1 MPDKQAVVTLY
12 PLFQPDVLPFRS
24 LTFAPDTESVKIGRA
39 SKREAKGLVPAH
51 HNALFESRVMSRD
64 HAQLRV
70 SFEKKEVYIR
80 DNGSMHGTWV
90 NCQKISADKD
100 VPIHSGDV
108 VIFGTEVIRGEDTYP
123 PMRVRCECQWFDLEY
138 VATCFTSSRA
148 QDNLKTNTFCV
159 PDDDDDE
166 VIEIVDE
173 APMDSASTG
182 SYVPDDADISSD
194 SDHHKSAGNSTPI
207 TSPLKK
213 DVSVELVESKS
224 SAPASELQR
233 HALRSQQ
240 SPVDL
245 EEENNEHPLVT
256 PRMTPPSVEDT
267 YEGSYAGIVDDM
279 GDIDYAPDNEP
290 ALTGYSRGDSAT
302 GSDGWEESE
311 EQDESD
317 DDLMSHSS
325 FGVDTDGFDREADAM
340 ASNVP
345 STSVIYESLVA
356 VAVSKGARS
365 QEEDRSL
372 PTQNDAP
379 CSTAVTSGEHVSL
392 QTAAPTLNSWKS
404 TANEDSTES
413 TPLKFGRSSIP
424 QPVGVSNPVSR
435 SSERSLD
442 HSLACFHH
450 TTSSSNADEC
460 WPNVGYHPIDPL
472 PQSESNGN
480 AISQD
485 HRTSAAPYTD
495 GPFVNS
501 HINTA
506 FDDFE
511 KGIKVHST
519 VATDISQPSREQRPN
534 EESVETW
541 DDGTRVDLQ
550 SKHHLVSS
558 MAGSEATRDSNTR
571 LSIADIVD
579 TSEWTATSGLKTSR
593 KRKAPEM
600 ESDSEELDQDLA
612 GHFPDVTSVDICD
625 LLDNQFVSGSA
636 ESFSQDAQ
644 PQVTP
649 VDLDAS
655 LSHLTGIHAV
665 AKTQNPNDAPKAAKP
680 AAKNERASKRR
691 RVSGSGSFGSHVAT
705 ALLGAMV
712 GGLGTVALL
721 ASLPTDYFA

>member
-24 LTFAPDTESVKIGRA
+24 LTFAPDTEIVKIGRA

-64 HAQLRV
+64 HAELRV

-80 DNGSMHGTWV
+80 DNGSMHGTWI
-90 NCQKISADKD
+90 NCKKIAADKD
-100 VPIHSGDV
+100 VPIRSGDV

-123 PMRVRCECQWFDLEY
+123 PMRVRCECQWFDLDEG
-138 VATCFTSSRA
+138 ASETKKS

-159 PDDDDDE
+159 PDDDDE
-166 VIEIVDE
+166 MVEILDE
-173 APMDSASTG
+173 APLDSASTG
-182 SYVPDDADISSD
+182 SYVPDDAGISSD
-194 SDHHKSAGNSTPI
+194 SDHHQSAENATPM

-213 DVSVELVESKS
+213 DVSVELVENKS
-224 SAPASELQR
+224 SAPASDLQS
-233 HALRSQQ
+233 HVVRSQQ
-240 SPVDL
+240 SPIDL
-245 EEENNEHPLVT
+245 DEENNEHPLVT

-267 YEGSYAGIVDDM
+267 YEGTYAGIPDDM
-279 GDIDYAPDNEP
+279 GGIDYAPDNEA
-290 ALTGYSRGDSAT
+290 ALTGYSRGDSAS

-311 EQDESD
+311 EQDDSEVDS
-317 DDLMSHSS
+317 MSHSS
-325 FGVDTDGFDREADAM
+325 LGVDTNGFDREADAM

-345 STSVIYESLVA
+345 STSVICESLVA

-365 QEEDRSL
+365 QDADRSL

-379 CSTAVTSGEHVSL
+379 CSTAVTSGEHVSP
-392 QTAAPTLNSWKS
+392 QTAAPNMNSCKF

-413 TPLKFGRSSIP
+413 TPLKFGWSSIS
-424 QPVGVSNPVSR
+424 QPVGVSNSASR
-435 SSERSLD
+435 SSGRSLD

-450 TTSSSNADEC
+450 TTSSSSADEC
-460 WPNVGYHPIDPL
+460 WPNVTFHPIDPL
-472 PQSESNGN
+472 TQRESNDS

-485 HRTSAAPYTD
+485 HRTSAAPHTD
-495 GPFVNS
+495 GPF
-501 HINTA
+501 INCHTHTA
-506 FDDFE
+506 FDEFE
-511 KGIKVHST
+511 MGNKVHST
-519 VATDISQPSREQRPN
+519 VTTNASQPSREERPN
-534 EESVETW
+534 EESVESR
-541 DDGTRVDLQ
+541 DDSGRVDLQ
-550 SKHHLVSS
+550 SKPHIVSS
-558 MAGSEATRDSNTR
+558 MAGSGATRDSNTR

-579 TSEWTATSGLKTSR
+579 TSEWTATSGVKPSR

-612 GHFPDVTSVDICD
+612 GDFPDVTSVDICD
-625 LLDNQFVSGSA
+625 LFDNQFVSGSA

-644 PQVTP
+644 PQVAP

-680 AAKNERASKRR
+680 AATDERPSKRQ

-705 ALLGAMV
+705 ALLGAMI

>member
-90 NCQKISADKD
+90 NCKKISADKD

-123 PMRVRCECQWFDLEY
+123 PMRVRCECQWFDLDEG
-138 VATCFTSSRA
+138 AAKPKKA

-159 PDDDDDE
+159 PDDDDE

-173 APMDSASTG
+173 APINPESTG
-182 SYVPDDADISSD
+182 SYVPEDPDTSSD
-194 SDHHKSAGNSTPI
+194 SEHKQSAGNSTPV
-207 TSPLKK
+207 TSPLNK
-213 DVSVELVESKS
+213 DVSVESVENKS
-224 SAPASELQR
+224 SAPFSELQS
-233 HALRSQQ
+233 HVARSQQ

-245 EEENNEHPLVT
+245 EEENNEHRLVT

-267 YEGSYAGIVDDM
+267 YEGSYTGIADDM
-279 GDIDYAPDNEP
+279 GDIDYAPDHEP
-290 ALTGYSRGDSAT
+290 APTGYSRGDSTT

-317 DDLMSHSS
+317 DDLMPHSS
-325 FGVDTDGFDREADAM
+325 LSVDTDEFGREADAM
-340 ASNVP
+340 ASNNP

-356 VAVSKGARS
+356 VDNGARS
-365 QEEDRSL
+365 EEEERSQ

-379 CSTAVTSGEHVSL
+379 CSKAVTSGERVCL
-392 QTAAPTLNSWKS
+392 QTAAPNLNNWKS
-404 TANEDSTES
+404 TARENSTES
-413 TPLKFGRSSIP
+413 SPLKFGWSSIP
-424 QPVGVSNPVSR
+424 RPVRVSNLVSR
-435 SSERSLD
+435 SSGRSLD
-442 HSLACFHH
+442 HSLACFHN
-450 TTSSSNADEC
+450 TTSSTSGDKC
-460 WPNVGYHPIDPL
+460 WPNFGHHRINPL
-472 PQSESNGN
+472 PQRESNGN
-480 AISQD
+480 AISQN
-485 HRTSAAPYTD
+485 HRTPDAPYSD

-501 HINTA
+501 HTHTA
-506 FDDFE
+506 FDESD
-511 KGIKVHST
+511 KGNTVHSAAST
-519 VATDISQPSREQRPN
+519 NISQSSREQHPS

-541 DDGTRVDLQ
+541 DDSSRVELQ
-550 SKHHLVSS
+550 SKNHSVSS
-558 MAGSEATRDSNTR
+558 MAGSGVTRDSNTR
-571 LSIADIVD
+571 HSMADIGD
-579 TSEWTATSGLKTSR
+579 TSEWTATSGIKLSR

-600 ESDSEELDQDLA
+600 ELDAEELDQGLT
-612 GHFPDVTSVDICD
+612 GHFPDVTSDDICD

-636 ESFSQDAQ
+636 DSFSQDAQ
-644 PQVTP
+644 PQVAP

-655 LSHLTGIHAV
+655 LSHLTRIHAV
-665 AKTQNPNDAPKAAKP
+665 SKTQNPADVPKATKS
-680 AAKNERASKRR
+680 AAKDERPSKRQ
-691 RVSGSGSFGSHVAT
+691 RVSGSGSLGSYIAT
-705 ALLGAMV
+705 ALLGAMA

>member
-24 LTFAPDTESVKIGRA
+24 LTFAPDTEFVKIGRA

-90 NCQKISADKD
+90 NCRKISSDKD

-123 PMRVRCECQWFDLEY
+123 PMRVRCECQWFDLDEG
-138 VATCFTSSRA
+138 ASKPKKA

-159 PDDDDDE
+159 PDDDDE

-194 SDHHKSAGNSTPI
+194 SDHHRSAGNATPM

-213 DVSVELVESKS
+213 DVSAEVVENKP
-224 SAPASELQR
+224 SAPASELQS
-233 HALRSQQ
+233 HVVRSQQ
-240 SPVDL
+240 SPIDL
-245 EEENNEHPLVT
+245 DEENNEHPLVT
-256 PRMTPPSVEDT
+256 PRMTPPFVEDT
-267 YEGSYAGIVDDM
+267 YEGSYAGIADDM
-279 GDIDYAPDNEP
+279 DGIDYAPDNEP
-290 ALTGYSRGDSAT
+290 ALTDYSRGDSAT
-302 GSDGWEESE
+302 GSGGWEESE
-311 EQDESD
+311 EQDDSA

-325 FGVDTDGFDREADAM
+325 LGVDTDGFDREADAM

-356 VAVSKGARS
+356 VAVSKGTQP
-365 QEEDRSL
+365 QEGDRSL
-372 PTQNDAP
+372 PTDNDAP
-379 CSTAVTSGEHVSL
+379 CSTAVTSGEHVSP
-392 QTAAPTLNSWKS
+392 QAAAPNMNSWKF

-413 TPLKFGRSSIP
+413 TPLKFGWSSFP
-424 QPVGVSNPVSR
+424 QPVGVSNSASR
-435 SSERSLD
+435 CSGRSLD

-450 TTSSSNADEC
+450 TTSSSSADEC
-460 WPNVGYHPIDPL
+460 WPNVGFHPIDPL
-472 PQSESNGN
+472 TQRESNGS

-495 GPFVNS
+495 GPFVDG
-501 HINTA
+501 HT
-506 FDDFE
+506 
-511 KGIKVHST
+511 
-519 VATDISQPSREQRPN
+519 QPSRGERPN
-534 EESVETW
+534 EESVESR
-541 DDGTRVDLQ
+541 DDSGRVDLQ
-550 SKHHLVSS
+550 SKKPHTVSS
-558 MAGSEATRDSNTR
+558 MAGAGATQDSNTR

-579 TSEWTATSGLKTSR
+579 TSEWTATSGVEPSR
-593 KRKAPEM
+593 KRKALEM

-625 LLDNQFVSGSA
+625 LFDNQFVSGSA

-644 PQVTP
+644 PQVAP
-649 VDLDAS
+649 VNLDAS
-655 LSHLTGIHAV
+655 LSHLTGIHTA
-665 AKTQNPNDAPKAAKP
+665 AKTQNPNDAPKAAKH
-680 AAKNERASKRR
+680 ERPSKRQ

>member
-24 LTFAPDTESVKIGRA
+24 LTFAPDIEFVKIGRA

-90 NCQKISADKD
+90 NCKKIAADKD

-123 PMRVRCECQWFDLEY
+123 PMRVRCECQWFDHDE
-138 VATCFTSSRA
+138 AASKPPKA

-159 PDDDDDE
+159 PDDDDE

-173 APMDSASTG
+173 ARMDSPSTG
-182 SYVPDDADISSD
+182 SYVPDDADLSSD
-194 SDHHKSAGNSTPI
+194 SDHHQSAGNSTPM

-213 DVSVELVESKS
+213 DVSVELVENKS
-224 SAPASELQR
+224 SAPATDLQNNVVR
-233 HALRSQQ
+233 PQQ
-240 SPVDL
+240 SPIDL
-245 EEENNEHPLVT
+245 DEENNEHPLVT
-256 PRMTPPSVEDT
+256 PRMTPPSVEDN
-267 YEGSYAGIVDDM
+267 YQGSYTGIAEDM
-279 GDIDYAPDNEP
+279 GSIDYAPDTEP
-290 ALTGYSRGDSAT
+290 ALAGYSRGDSAT

-311 EQDESD
+311 EQDDSD

-325 FGVDTDGFDREADAM
+325 LGVDTDGFVREADAM

-345 STSVIYESLVA
+345 SASMIYESLVA
-356 VAVSKGARS
+356 VAVSKGAQS
-365 QEEDRSL
+365 HEENRWL
-372 PTQNDAP
+372 PAQNDAP
-379 CSTAVTSGEHVSL
+379 CSTAVTSSEQVSL
-392 QTAAPTLNSWKS
+392 QPAAPTLNSWNS

-413 TPLKFGRSSIP
+413 TPLKFGWSSIP
-424 QPVGVSNPVSR
+424 QPVGVSNLASR
-435 SSERSLD
+435 SSGKSLD
-442 HSLACFHH
+442 HSLDCFHH
-450 TTSSSNADEC
+450 STSSSSAEEC
-460 WPNVGYHPIDPL
+460 WPNVGFHPIDPL
-472 PQSESNGN
+472 TQRESNDR
-480 AISQD
+480 ARSQD

-501 HINTA
+501 QTHTA
-506 FDDFE
+506 FDEFE
-511 KGIKVHST
+511 NGRKVHAT
-519 VATDISQPSREQRPN
+519 VATNTSQPSREQLSN
-534 EESVETW
+534 EEGVESR
-541 DDGTRVDLQ
+541 DNSSRIDVQ
-550 SKHHLVSS
+550 SMPHLVSS
-558 MAGSEATRDSNTR
+558 TAGSGATRDSNTR

-579 TSEWTATSGLKTSR
+579 TSEWAATYNVKPSR

-600 ESDSEELDQDLA
+600 ESDSEELVQDLA
-612 GHFPDVTSVDICD
+612 GHFPHVTSVDIYD
-625 LLDNQFVSGSA
+625 LLDKQFASGSA

-644 PQVTP
+644 PQVAP

-655 LSHLTGIHAV
+655 LSHLTV
-665 AKTQNPNDAPKAAKP
+665 TQNLNDAPKAAKP
-680 AAKNERASKRR
+680 AAKNERPSKRR
-691 RVSGSGSFGSHVAT
+691 RVSGAGSLGSHVAS

>member
-24 LTFAPDTESVKIGRA
+24 LTFAPDTEFVKIGRA

-90 NCQKISADKD
+90 NCKKIAADKD

-123 PMRVRCECQWFDLEY
+123 PMRVRCECQWFDLEDLGSEG
-138 VATCFTSSRA
+138 ASKPQKA

-159 PDDDDDE
+159 PDDDDE

-173 APMDSASTG
+173 ALRDSPSTG
-182 SYVPDDADISSD
+182 SYAPDDASISSD
-194 SDHHKSAGNSTPI
+194 SDHHQSAGNSTPV

-213 DVSVELVESKS
+213 DVSVELVENKS
-224 SAPASELQR
+224 SAPASDLQSPVV
-233 HALRSQQ
+233 RSQQ
-240 SPVDL
+240 SPIDL
-245 EEENNEHPLVT
+245 DEENNEHPLVT

-267 YEGSYAGIVDDM
+267 YDYAGIADDM
-279 GDIDYAPDNEP
+279 GGIEYAPDTEP
-290 ALTGYSRGDSAT
+290 ALTGYSRRDSAT

-311 EQDESD
+311 EQGDSD

-325 FGVDTDGFDREADAM
+325 LGVDTDGFVREADAM
-340 ASNVP
+340 ASKAP

-356 VAVSKGARS
+356 VAVGKGAQS
-365 QEEDRSL
+365 QEDDRSV
-372 PTQNDAP
+372 PAQNDAP
-379 CSTAVTSGEHVSL
+379 CSTAVTSIEQVSP
-392 QTAAPTLNSWKS
+392 QPPAPTLNSWNS
-404 TANEDSTES
+404 MANEDSTES
-413 TPLKFGRSSIP
+413 TPLKFGWSPIP
-424 QPVGVSNPVSR
+424 RPAGVSNPASR
-435 SSERSLD
+435 SSGRSLD

-450 TTSSSNADEC
+450 TTSPSDADEC
-460 WPNVGYHPIDPL
+460 WPNVGFHPIDPL
-472 PQSESNGN
+472 TERESNDI

-485 HRTSAAPYTD
+485 HQTSVAPYTD
-495 GPFVNS
+495 GPFINS
-501 HINTA
+501 QPRTA
-506 FDDFE
+506 FFE
-511 KGIKVHST
+511 FDKGNRVPST
-519 VATDISQPSREQRPN
+519 VATNTSQPSREQRPN
-534 EESVETW
+534 EEDVESQ
-541 DDGTRVDLQ
+541 DDSSRVDLQ
-550 SKHHLVSS
+550 SKPHLVSS
-558 MAGSEATRDSNTR
+558 MAGSGATRDSNTR

-579 TSEWTATSGLKTSR
+579 TSEWTATSGVKPSR

-612 GHFPDVTSVDICD
+612 GHFPHATSVDICD
-625 LLDNQFVSGSA
+625 LFDNQFTSGSA
-636 ESFSQDAQ
+636 ETFSQDAQ
-644 PQVTP
+644 PQVAP

-655 LSHLTGIHAV
+655 LSHLMA
-665 AKTQNPNDAPKAAKP
+665 TQNPNAAPKATKP
-680 AAKNERASKRR
+680 ATKNDRPSKRQ
-691 RVSGSGSFGSHVAT
+691 RVSGAGSFGSHVAS

>member
-1 MPDKQAVVTLY
+1 MPDKQAVVTLH

-24 LTFAPDTESVKIGRA
+24 LTFAPDTGFVKIGRA

-64 HAQLRV
+64 HAQLSV

-90 NCQKISADKD
+90 NCKKIAADKD

-123 PMRVRCECQWFDLEY
+123 PMRVRCECEWFDVDEG
-138 VATCFTSSRA
+138 ASKPQKA

-159 PDDDDDE
+159 PDDDDE

-173 APMDSASTG
+173 ARMDSPSTG

-194 SDHHKSAGNSTPI
+194 SDHHRSAGNSTPL

-213 DVSVELVESKS
+213 EVSVELVENKS
-224 SAPASELQR
+224 SAPASDLQS
-233 HALRSQQ
+233 HVVRSQQ
-240 SPVDL
+240 SPIDL
-245 EEENNEHPLVT
+245 DEENNEHPLVT
-256 PRMTPPSVEDT
+256 PRMTPPCVEDT
-267 YEGSYAGIVDDM
+267 YEGSYAGIADDM
-279 GDIDYAPDNEP
+279 GGIDYAPD
-290 ALTGYSRGDSAT
+290 RDSAT
-302 GSDGWEESE
+302 GFDGWEESE
-311 EQDESD
+311 EQGDSD

-325 FGVDTDGFDREADAM
+325 LGVDADGFVREADTM

-345 STSVIYESLVA
+345 STSMIYESLVA
-356 VAVSKGARS
+356 VAVSKGAQS
-365 QEEDRSL
+365 QEENRSL
-372 PTQNDAP
+372 PAQNDAP
-379 CSTAVTSGEHVSL
+379 CSTAVTSSEQVSPPP
-392 QTAAPTLNSWKS
+392 AAPTLNGWKS
-404 TANEDSTES
+404 AADEDSTES
-413 TPLKFGRSSIP
+413 TPLKFGWSSTP
-424 QPVGVSNPVSR
+424 QPVGVSNPASR
-435 SSERSLD
+435 SSGRSLD

-450 TTSSSNADEC
+450 TTLPSDADEC
-460 WPNVGYHPIDPL
+460 WPNVGFHPIDPL
-472 PQSESNGN
+472 PECESNDI

-485 HRTSAAPYTD
+485 HRTSVAPYTD

-501 HINTA
+501 QPRTA
-506 FDDFE
+506 FNEFE
-511 KGIKVHST
+511 KGNKVHST
-519 VATDISQPSREQRPN
+519 AATNTGQPSREQHSN
-534 EESVETW
+534 
-541 DDGTRVDLQ
+541 DDGIEARDDSSRVDLQ
-550 SKHHLVSS
+550 SKPHLVSS
-558 MAGSEATRDSNTR
+558 MAGSGATRASNTR

-579 TSEWTATSGLKTSR
+579 ASDWTATSGVKPSR

-600 ESDSEELDQDLA
+600 ESDSEELDQDLE
-612 GHFPDVTSVDICD
+612 GHFPHVASVDIYD
-625 LLDNQFVSGSA
+625 LLDKQFTSGSA

-644 PQVTP
+644 PQVAP

-655 LSHLTGIHAV
+655 LSHLTV
-665 AKTQNPNDAPKAAKP
+665 TQNPSDAPKAAKP
-680 AAKNERASKRR
+680 AAKNERPSKKQK
-691 RVSGSGSFGSHVAT
+691 VSGAGSFGSHVAS